1 MPLLG
6 NAALAMWWDMAPQM
20 NVEFQ
25 DWHSHEHFRE
35 RLAIPGFARATRWSS
50 AEGGEGVFQMYE
62 VDAHTTL
69 ASPAYLAHLNAP
81 SPWSRSMMPHH
92 RHMVRSQCHVLESR
106 GGNVARHALVMRLSP
121 QPGADA
127 SLRAALRDRLEPL
140 VDQPGCVGAH
150 LLRHET
156 PAIAQTTEQ
165 KIRGADQFADWV
177 LLVIGYDLA
186 VLQALAT
193 TQFSASA
200 LVQYGAQAGAVSGLY
215 TLSFSATAAE
225 LP

>member
-1 MPLLG
+1 
-6 NAALAMWWDMAPQM
+6 
-20 NVEFQ
+20 
-25 DWHSHEHFRE
+25 
-35 RLAIPGFARATRWSS
+35 
-50 AEGGEGVFQMYE
+50 
-62 VDAHTTL
+62 
-69 ASPAYLAHLNAP
+69 
-81 SPWSRSMMPHH
+81 
-92 RHMVRSQCHVLESR
+92 
-106 GGNVARHALVMRLSP
+106 
-121 QPGADA
+121 
-127 SLRAALRDRLEPL
+127 L

-215 TLSFSATAAE
+215 TLSFSASAAE